1 MQCNMKRL
9 TESFNKNIEFLL
21 EDKRG
26 SIKNEFKVPGFV
38 ADYWH
43 EISPVYSFLLFK
55 WWVEDDE
62 KKNEGKRLAG
72 VKLAG
77 KPGYFD
83 EYLKVRGENPDP
95 DDEVFNSL
103 NSIWF
108 QNFVRELKRDN
119 FLNFLK
125 KDKNYLRVFK
135 NKTYEQAREL
145 YDTKFARI
153 IEKKEGLIKQYPN
166 KWYWVNLRKNQ
177 CEHEKEQVQHCGFD
191 DRGYLVSLRDK
202 KNRSFVT
209 MTWNEEENIVHQIKG
224 KQNKPPEEV
233 YWSYVVDFFKETGAL
248 LQDFEIQEKEPK
260 LKKMIDRSRGFSPGK
275 PLVVD
280 VLTLSNIIKRAEKE
294 LTEMW
299 DSIDDLENSEEY
311 DDDDDGYFGGDDV
324 FIPKILTFYD
334 FDKDPRFEG
343 QHINYEFSDY
353 YDISLDYAQRF
364 MVLAQRLLYKY
375 KLAEHHLPLE
385 LDYGDE
391 DYGQFAEDENRPE
404 HLFTLEEFIDDARV
418 VIKYEEKTYTV
429 PKEAVS
435 TK

>member
-9 TESFNKNIEFLL
+9 TESFNKNIELLL

-43 EISPVYSFLLFK
+43 KLSPVYSFLLFK
-55 WWVEDDE
+55 WWVEFDKTQPFRMYDE
-62 KKNEGKRLAG
+62 IKKTAKEEINTKEQSLA
-72 VKLAG
+72 LDSW
-77 KPGYFD
+77 FH
-83 EYLKVRGENPDP
+83 EFHHTLKQDG
-95 DDEVFNSL
+95 
-103 NSIWF
+103 
-108 QNFVRELKRDN
+108 
-119 FLNFLK
+119 FLDFLIS
-125 KDKNYLRVFK
+125 DKNYLRVFK

-153 IEKKEGLIKQYPN
+153 IEKKKGLIKQYPN

-280 VLTLSNIIKRAEKE
+280 VITLSRIIKE
-294 LTEMW
+294 
-299 DSIDDLENSEEY
+299 
-311 DDDDDGYFGGDDV
+311 
-324 FIPKILTFYD
+324 
-334 FDKDPRFEG
+334 
-343 QHINYEFSDY
+343 
-353 YDISLDYAQRF
+353 
-364 MVLAQRLLYKY
+364 
-375 KLAEHHLPLE
+375 
-385 LDYGDE
+385 
-391 DYGQFAEDENRPE
+391 
-404 HLFTLEEFIDDARV
+404 
-418 VIKYEEKTYTV
+418 
-429 PKEAVS
+429 
-435 TK
+435 